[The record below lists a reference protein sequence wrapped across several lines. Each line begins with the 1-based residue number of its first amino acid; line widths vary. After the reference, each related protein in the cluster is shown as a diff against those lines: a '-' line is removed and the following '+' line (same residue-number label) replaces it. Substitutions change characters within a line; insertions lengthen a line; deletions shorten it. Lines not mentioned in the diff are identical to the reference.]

1 MAKTSQGQGI
11 RCSSCGAA
19 FPLTTLAAAIACPYC
34 GARQELRGGSFEDVR
49 QYRAD
54 VFSEM
59 HAADAETR
67 QADAWSAWRG
77 QAGMPTM
84 MLGIVLL
91 VMVGPMC
98 LSLPV
103 YLLHLGHL
111 QIPPAIEGILG
122 VLGSFCTIGV
132 VIAAIGGAAYMQSRR
147 NAQRANPRAAN
158 RETKVACPHCG
169 ARSRL
174 SAGQAVQTCEH
185 CRGAL
190 MPSKTIMVQ
199 ALDGVRLVKR
209 RAMLTRYAAEREGM
223 LGVQTYTRRYARIM
237 PLFFI
242 IPMAP
247 MLLGVCAVPFSA
259 LSEGSSLATAL
270 LVLVPILLL
279 VGAAAAVGA
288 FFLMRAHQR
297 RQAFRRSLDDL
308 AMQFHGRASLAL
320 DDFVRWLNTSWAGP
334 YDLNFVCAG
343 SGFGT
348 VTVDAWGYSAA
359 VAINPK
365 RQAYPQGNYPIYV
378 RIAVAAWIPSRSDG
392 GPPPPLDPRA
402 LQTMAWLQS
411 AGFAVSCEE
420 GGLLA
425 TAHPHVVEQL
435 RESPEAAH
443 QLAPV
448 LGHLA
453 RLAHEVGARPVGP
466 S

>member
-11 RCSSCGAA
+11 RCSGCGGT

-34 GARQELRGGSFEDVR
+34 GARQDLSGGRFEDVR
-49 QYRAD
+49 QYRAN

-59 HAADAETR
+59 NAADAER
-67 QADAWSAWRG
+67 KQANAWSAWRG
-77 QAGMPTM
+77 GGGMPTL

-98 LSLPV
+98 LSLPM

-111 QIPPAIEGILG
+111 NVPPAVEGI
-122 VLGSFCTIGV
+122 VSALGSLFTV
-132 VIAAIGGAAYMQSRR
+132 LVFVAAIGGAAWMQSRR
-147 NAQRANPRAAN
+147 NAQGSAAGASA

-174 SAGQAVQTCEH
+174 AAGQVVQTCEH

-199 ALDGVRLVKR
+199 ALDEVRLMKR
-209 RAMLTRYAAEREGM
+209 RAALARYAAEREGM
-223 LGVQTYTRRYARIM
+223 LGVQAYTRRYARIM

-242 IPMAP
+242 IPFAP
-247 MLLGVCAVPFSA
+247 MVLGVCAVPFGA
-259 LSEGSSLATAL
+259 LDGNASLAQAL
-270 LVLVPILLL
+270 LVLVPMLLSM
-279 VGAAAAVGA
+279 GAAAAVA
-288 FFLMRAHQR
+288 AYFLLRAYQR
-297 RQAFRRSLDDL
+297 RQAFRRSLEDL
-308 AMQFHGRASLAL
+308 ATQFHGRASLAL

-334 YDLNFVCAG
+334 YDLNFVGAG
-343 SGFGT
+343 SAFGT
-348 VTVDAWGYSAA
+348 VSVDAWGYSAA
-359 VAINPK
+359 IAINPK
-365 RQAYPQGNYPIYV
+365 RQAYPQGRYPTYV
-378 RIAVAAWIPSRSDG
+378 RIALAAWIPSRSDG

-402 LQTMAWLQS
+402 LTTMAWLQS

-435 RESPEAAH
+435 RQSPEAAH